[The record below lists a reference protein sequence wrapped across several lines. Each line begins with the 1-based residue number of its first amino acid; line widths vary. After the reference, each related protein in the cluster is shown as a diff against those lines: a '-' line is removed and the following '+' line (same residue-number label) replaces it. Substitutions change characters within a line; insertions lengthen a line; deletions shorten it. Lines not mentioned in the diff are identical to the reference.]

1 MSWALRTSMT
11 MGRLTDH
18 VYLLARSLARR
29 QAYATLTDFRGQR
42 QMLNNVANRMT
53 NTAAQVPALNGI
65 MTMIG
70 RRRRRDSIVMGCL
83 IGCCTVLLLMY
94 ITR

>member
-1 MSWALRTSMT
+1 MPRIGELSYYRTTADS
-11 MGRLTDH
+11 LT
-18 VYLLARSLARR
+18 YSLFFCS

-42 QMLNNVANRMT
+42 QMLNNVANRMG

-65 MTMIG
+65 MTMIA
-70 RRRRRDSIVMGCL
+70 RRRRRDSVIMGTV
-83 IGCCTVLLLMY
+83 IGGGMFLLLMY

>member
-1 MSWALRTSMT
+1 MSGALPLTRNDSA
-11 MGRLTDH
+11 RLTSSTH
-18 VYLLARSLARR
+18 SSRRR

-42 QMLNNVANRMT
+42 QMLNNVTARMS

-70 RRRRRDSIVMGCL
+70 RRRRRDSIVMGCI
-83 IGCCTVLLLMY
+83 IGCGTVLLLMY